1 MGNHDGTHRV
11 CAQLLE
17 DGGGQPL
24 KWDNSIRSKP
34 NEGDS
39 WCICMWA
46 FARMID
52 RVGCENVHLHC
63 DSTDVSFVLDRYHD
77 GGHRLDAA
85 HACLKKTCPKQSG
98 VAEGIEVVESRV

>member
-1 MGNHDGTHRV
+1 MGTARTVREGSMRDKQIR
-11 CAQLLE
+11 
-17 DGGGQPL
+17 GG
-24 KWDNSIRSKP
+24 P
-34 NEGDS
+34 NAGDS

-46 FARMID
+46 FARMIE

-98 VAEGIEVVESRV
+98 VAEGIEVVASDVEVISDKEGEGEL